1 MKVLQV
7 CPIFPPQPGNFASGV
22 TQVLYYMNKEL
33 VKRGH
38 KIEVW
43 AAKTLDLKTRSKNKT
58 AVVDGIGVHYFS
70 YLMHYYTFFLSPS
83 LVQAARSRLNEFDVI
98 HIHDFRTFH
107 GPVVAHYAQKN
118 GIPYVLQAY
127 GSLPRMMA
135 VPKLKQAY
143 DTLWGYQLLSDA
155 SKVIALN
162 KTEAE
167 QYKSMGVGKDKIEII
182 PNGIDLSEFQNLPR
196 RGQFREKYGLDANQK
211 IILYLGRIHKIK
223 GLDLLVEAF
232 VELIKKFHDV
242 KLAIVGPD
250 DGYLPII
257 KKRID
262 ELGISSKVLLTG
274 HLHERERL
282 TAYVDADVYVLP
294 SVYDISPSTV
304 LEACACATPVIIT
317 SSCGLANWVEDY
329 HAGYV
334 VPHDKDQLQQAL
346 SVILIDE
353 KLRQQ
358 LGNQARRLV
367 EEQFD
372 WNKIANQVEATYEA
386 VIHNP

>member
-33 VKRGH
+33 VRRGH
-38 KIEVW
+38 KVEVW
-43 AAKTLDLKTRSKNKT
+43 AAKTLDLKTRGKNKT
-58 AVVDGIGVHYFS
+58 AVVDGIGVYYFP

-107 GPVVAHYAQKN
+107 GPVVAHYAKKN

-135 VPKLKQAY
+135 VPRLKQAY
-143 DTLWGYQLLSDA
+143 DTLWGYNLLREA
-155 SKVIALN
+155 SKVVALN

-196 RGQFREKYGLDANQK
+196 RGQFRNKYGLDANQK

-223 GLDLLVEAF
+223 GLDLLVESF
-232 VELIKKFHDV
+232 VGLIKEFHDV
-242 KLAIVGPD
+242 KLVIVGPD
-250 DGYLPII
+250 DGYLPVIR
-257 KKRID
+257 KRID
-262 ELGISSKVLLTG
+262 ELGISSEVLLTG

-282 TAYVDADVYVLP
+282 SAYIDADVYVLP
-294 SVYDISPSTV
+294 SVYDMSPSTV
-304 LEACACATPVIIT
+304 LEACACATPLVVT
-317 SSCGLANWVEDY
+317 SSCGLANWVGDY
-329 HAGYV
+329 QAGYV
-334 VPHDKDQLQQAL
+334 IPHDRNRLQQAL
-346 SVILIDE
+346 SIILTDK

-358 LGNQARRLV
+358 LGNQARKLV

-372 WNKIANQVEATYEA
+372 WNKIVNHVEAMYES
-386 VIHNP
+386 VIH